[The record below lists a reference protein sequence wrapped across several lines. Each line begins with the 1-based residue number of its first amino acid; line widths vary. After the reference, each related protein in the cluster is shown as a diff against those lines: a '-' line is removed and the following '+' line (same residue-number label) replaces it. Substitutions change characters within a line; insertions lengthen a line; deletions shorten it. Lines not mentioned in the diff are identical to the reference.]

1 VAGDRI
7 ANTDMDTPPLTPA
20 TLLLT
25 LDILGTFVFAMS
37 GAAAGVKKRL
47 DVFGV
52 CVLAFVAATAGGLI
66 RDVLIGAVPPAGI
79 SDWRYIATSLAAG
92 AVTFLW
98 YPRVQRLNTV
108 ILVFDAAGLG
118 LFAVVG
124 TEKALAYGLNAVAS
138 GMLGMLSGIGGGL
151 VRDVLVNEVPVVL
164 RADLY
169 AVAALAGAA
178 VVVLGAAVHVPSAV
192 VAPAGAALCFLMR
205 LVAIRRR
212 VNLPVAGEPT

>member
-1 VAGDRI
+1 MS
-7 ANTDMDTPPLTPA
+7 MDTPPLTPA

-37 GAAAGVKKRL
+37 GAAAGVKKQL

-52 CVLAFVAATAGGLI
+52 CVLAFVAATAGGLT
-66 RDVLIGAVPPAGI
+66 RDLLIGAVPPAGI
-79 SDWRYIATSLAAG
+79 SDWRYIVTSLAAG

-118 LFAVVG
+118 LFAVAG
-124 TEKALAYGLNAVAS
+124 TEKALAYGLNPAAS
-138 GMLGMLSGIGGGL
+138 ALLGMLTGIGGGV

-164 RADLY
+164 RSDLY
-169 AVAALAGAA
+169 ALAALAGAA
-178 VVVLGAAVHVPSAV
+178 VVVLGALVHLPGGIT
-192 VAPAGAALCFLMR
+192 APVGAALCFAMR
-205 LVAIRRR
+205 LAAIRRH
-212 VNLPVAGEPT
+212 VNLPVASEGGGVRQ

>member
-1 VAGDRI
+1 
-7 ANTDMDTPPLTPA
+7 MDTPPLTSG
-20 TLLLT
+20 TLLLIFD
-25 LDILGTFVFAMS
+25 LLGTFVFAMS

-66 RDVLIGAVPPAGI
+66 RDVLIGAAPPAGI

-108 ILVFDAAGLG
+108 TLVFAAARLG
-118 LFAVVG
+118 LFPSAG
-124 TEKALAYGLNAVAS
+124 TEKALAYGLNPVAS
-138 GMLGMLSGIGGGL
+138 AMLGMLSGIGGGV

-178 VVVLGAAVHVPSAV
+178 VVVFGALLHLPGAIT
-192 VAPAGAALCFLMR
+192 APAGAALCFLMR
-205 LVAIRRR
+205 L
-212 VNLPVAGEPT
+212 

>member
-1 VAGDRI
+1 MR
-7 ANTDMDTPPLTPA
+7 MDTPPLTPA

-37 GAAAGVKKRL
+37 GAAAGVKKQL

-52 CVLAFVAATAGGLI
+52 CVLAFVAATAGGLT

-79 SDWRYIATSLAAG
+79 SDWRYITTSLAA
-92 AVTFLW
+92 AVVTFLW

-118 LFAVVG
+118 LFAVAG
-124 TEKALAYGLNAVAS
+124 TEKALAYGLNPPAS
-138 GMLGMLSGIGGGL
+138 AMLGMLTGIGGGV

-178 VVVLGAAVHVPSAV
+178 VVVFGALLHLPGAAM
-192 VAPAGAALCFLMR
+192 APAGAALCFLMR

-212 VNLPVAGEPT
+212 VTLPVASEGGGVRQ

>member
-1 VAGDRI
+1 
-7 ANTDMDTPPLTPA
+7 MDTPPLTPA

-52 CVLAFVAATAGGLI
+52 CVLAFVAATAGGLT

-79 SDWRYIATSLAAG
+79 SDWRYITTSLAA
-92 AVTFLW
+92 AVVTFLW

-118 LFAVVG
+118 LFAVAG
-124 TEKALAYGLNAVAS
+124 TEKALAYGLNPPAS
-138 GMLGMLSGIGGGL
+138 AMLGMLTGIGGGV

-178 VVVLGAAVHVPSAV
+178 VVVFGALLHLPGAIM
-192 VAPAGAALCFLMR
+192 APAGAALCFLMR

-212 VNLPVAGEPT
+212 LNLPVAATPVSGGES

>member
-1 VAGDRI
+1 
-7 ANTDMDTPPLTPA
+7 MDTPPLTPA
-20 TLLLT
+20 TLLT

-52 CVLAFVAATAGGLI
+52 CVLAFVAATAGGLT

-108 ILVFDAAGLG
+108 ILVFDAAG
-118 LFAVVG
+118 ARPVR
-124 TEKALAYGLNAVAS
+124 
-138 GMLGMLSGIGGGL
+138 GGGD
-151 VRDVLVNEVPVVL
+151 RKSPSARRPSPERTVPPTGTWS
-164 RADLY
+164 
-169 AVAALAGAA
+169 GAA
-178 VVVLGAAVHVPSAV
+178 SRG
-192 VAPAGAALCFLMR
+192 
-205 LVAIRRR
+205 
-212 VNLPVAGEPT
+212 

>member
-1 VAGDRI
+1 
-7 ANTDMDTPPLTPA
+7 MDTPPLTPA

-98 YPRVQRLNTV
+98 YPRVQPLNTV

-118 LFAVVG
+118 LFAVAG
-124 TEKALAYGLNAVAS
+124 TEKALAYGLNPVAS
-138 GMLGMLSGIGGGL
+138 AMLGMLSGIGGGV

-178 VVVLGAAVHVPSAV
+178 VVVFGAVVHVPSAV

-212 VNLPVAGEPT
+212 VNLPVAGEAP